1 MMTGSPDDGDFRIF
15 QISRRMGGTS
25 KLDLT
30 FSNLSEIFTFV
41 KQSHFQDHL
50 EAGMEP
56 RQAKKILIVD
66 DEKDTVEMITALL
79 ELEGY
84 QVLSALSGS
93 EAMKILA
100 MENQKVPEPETP
112 VDLILLDILLGDA
125 DGREIC
131 LKIKEDEKLK
141 FIPVIILTVRSSLQ
155 DKINGLNLGADDY
168 LTKPF
173 VNEELLARVRVM
185 LRIKDLHD
193 ELKREQDKNVLLT
206 QALEKRYSFDNILG
220 KNARMQEVFELIS
233 DIADTDSTVLIQ
245 GESGTGKE
253 LIARAIHFNSDRKTK
268 PFVVANCSAYS
279 QNLLESELFGHEKG
293 SFTGAIRRKI
303 GRFEMANGGTIF
315 LDEIGEVSPPTQILL
330 LRVLQDHRFER
341 VGGEETLEVDVRVIA
356 ATNKNLTEEMKK
368 GTFREDLYYRLNV
381 IPIFVPPLRDRKDDI
396 TTLASHSLQK
406 FSRERGK
413 EVTGFSPEVMEILLA
428 HSWPGNVREL
438 ENVIEHAIIV
448 AKQDKILPK
457 DLPQYL
463 LQKPLAVQEL
473 TTLQDYEKNLILRTL
488 QQTNWNKHKAAKRL
502 NINRSTLY
510 GKMKR
515 YGLEKEQS

>member
-1 MMTGSPDDGDFRIF
+1 MTVLLGY
-15 QISRRMGGTS
+15 
-25 KLDLT
+25 
-30 FSNLSEIFTFV
+30 SEQGCKI
-41 KQSHFQDHL
+41 
-50 EAGMEP
+50 EM
-56 RQAKKILIVD
+56 KKILVVD

-84 QVLSALSGS
+84 RVLPAFSGD
-93 EAMKILA
+93 EAMRIL
-100 MENQKVPEPETP
+100 ETESQKVPESETP
-112 VDLILLDILLGDA
+112 VDLILLDILLGDT
-125 DGREIC
+125 DGRDIC

-155 DKINGLNLGADDY
+155 DKINSLNLGADDY

-173 VNEELLARVRVM
+173 INEELLAKARVM
-185 LRIKDLHD
+185 LRIKDLRD
-193 ELKREQDKNVLLT
+193 ELKREQDKNILLT
-206 QALEKRYSFDNILG
+206 QALEERYSFGNILG

-233 DIADTDSTVLIQ
+233 DIANTDSTALIQ

-253 LIARAIHFNSDRKTK
+253 LIARAIHFNSHRKNK

-356 ATNKNLTEEMKK
+356 ATNKNLTEEMKN

-381 IPIFVPPLRDRKDDI
+381 IPIFVPPLRERRDDI
-396 TTLASHSLQK
+396 PLLASHFLQR
-406 FSRERGK
+406 FSQERK
-413 EVTGFSPEVMEILLA
+413 KKVISFSPEVMEIILA

-438 ENVIEHAIIV
+438 ENIIDHAIIV
-448 AKQDKILPK
+448 AKQDKILLK

-463 LQKPLAVQEL
+463 LLKPLPTQEFA
-473 TTLQDYEKNLILRTL
+473 TLQDYEKNLILRTL
-488 QQTNWNKHKAAKRL
+488 QETNWNKHKAAKRL

-510 GKMKR
+510 GKMKK
-515 YGLEKEQS
+515 YGLKRVQI

>member
-1 MMTGSPDDGDFRIF
+1 MKDKGV
-15 QISRRMGGTS
+15 RR
-25 KLDLT
+25 
-30 FSNLSEIFTFV
+30 
-41 KQSHFQDHL
+41 
-50 EAGMEP
+50 
-56 RQAKKILIVD
+56 ILIVD

-79 ELEGY
+79 NLEGFE
-84 QVLSALSGS
+84 VLSALSGD
-93 EAMKILA
+93 EAIRIL
-100 MENQKVPEPETP
+100 EVESQKVSDSETP
-112 VDLILLDILLGDA
+112 VDLILLDILLGDV

-131 LKIKEDEKLK
+131 LKIKEDEKMK
-141 FIPVIILTVRSSLQ
+141 FIPVIILTVRSSLK
-155 DKINGLNLGADDY
+155 DKIHSLNLGADDY

-173 VNEELLARVRVM
+173 INEELLAKVRVM
-185 LRIKDLHD
+185 LRIKELHD
-193 ELKREQDKNVLLT
+193 ELRREKDKNILLT
-206 QALEKRYSFDNILG
+206 QALEKRYSFGNILG
-220 KNARMQEVFELIS
+220 KNTRMREVFELIS

-253 LIARAIHFNSDRKTK
+253 LIARAIHFNSHRKNK

-303 GRFEMANGGTIF
+303 GRFELANGGTIF

-330 LRVLQDHRFER
+330 LRILQDHRFER

-381 IPIFVPPLRDRKDDI
+381 IPIFVPPLRERKDDI
-396 TTLASHSLQK
+396 PLLASYFLQK

-413 EVTGFSPEVMEILLA
+413 EVTGFSPEVIETLLA

-438 ENVIEHAIIV
+438 ENVIDHASIIS
-448 AKQDKILPK
+448 KQDKVLSK

-463 LQKPLAVQEL
+463 FQTPLPLPEYA
-473 TTLQDYEKNLILRTL
+473 TLQDYEKNLILKTL
-488 QQTNWNKHKAAKRL
+488 QETNWNKHKASKKL
-502 NINRSTLY
+502 SINRSTLY
-510 GKMKR
+510 GKIKR
-515 YGLEKEQS
+515 YGLKKRQN

>member
-1 MMTGSPDDGDFRIF
+1 MKDKEVRRI
-15 QISRRMGGTS
+15 
-25 KLDLT
+25 L
-30 FSNLSEIFTFV
+30 V
-41 KQSHFQDHL
+41 
-50 EAGMEP
+50 
-56 RQAKKILIVD
+56 VD
-66 DEKDTVEMITALL
+66 DERDTVEMITALL
-79 ELEGY
+79 NLEGFE
-84 QVLSALSGS
+84 VLSALSGD
-93 EAMKILA
+93 EAMRILEA
-100 MENQKVPEPETP
+100 ESQKAPDSETP
-112 VDLILLDILLGDA
+112 VDLILLDLLLGDV

-155 DKINGLNLGADDY
+155 DKIHSLNLGADDY

-173 VNEELLARVRVM
+173 INEELLAKVRVM

-193 ELKREQDKNVLLT
+193 ELRREKDKNILLT
-206 QALEKRYSFDNILG
+206 QALEKRYSFGNILG
-220 KNARMQEVFELIS
+220 KNTRMHKVFELIS
-233 DIADTDSTVLIQ
+233 DVADTDSTVLIQ

-253 LIARAIHFNSDRKTK
+253 LIARAIHFNSHRKNK

-303 GRFEMANGGTIF
+303 GRFELANGGTIF
-315 LDEIGEVSPPTQILL
+315 LEEIGEVSPPTQILL
-330 LRVLQDHRFER
+330 LRILQDHRFER

-381 IPIFVPPLRDRKDDI
+381 IPIFVPPLRERKDDI
-396 TTLASHSLQK
+396 PLLASYFLQK

-413 EVTGFSPEVMEILLA
+413 EVTSFSPEVIEILLA

-438 ENVIEHAIIV
+438 ENVIDHASIIS
-448 AKQDKILPK
+448 KQEKVLSK

-463 LQKPLAVQEL
+463 FQTPLPPPEFA
-473 TTLQDYEKNLILRTL
+473 TLQDYEKNLILKTL
-488 QQTNWNKHKAAKRL
+488 QDTNWNKHKTSKKL

-510 GKMKR
+510 GKIKR
-515 YGLEKEQS
+515 YGLKKRQN

>member
-1 MMTGSPDDGDFRIF
+1 M
-15 QISRRMGGTS
+15 
-25 KLDLT
+25 K
-30 FSNLSEIFTFV
+30 E
-41 KQSHFQDHL
+41 K
-50 EAGMEP
+50 E
-56 RQAKKILIVD
+56 AKKILVVD
-66 DEKDTVEMITALL
+66 DEKDTVEMISALL
-79 ELEGY
+79 RFEGY
-84 QVLSALSGS
+84 QVFLALSGN
-93 EAMKILA
+93 EAMRILE
-100 MENQKVPEPETP
+100 MESQRVPESETP
-112 VDLILLDILLGDA
+112 VDLILLDILLGDT
-125 DGREIC
+125 DGRDIC

-155 DKINGLNLGADDY
+155 DKIDSLNLGADDY

-173 VNEELLARVRVM
+173 INEELLAKVRVM

-193 ELKREQDKNVLLT
+193 ELKREKDKNILLT
-206 QALEKRYSFDNILG
+206 QALERRYSFGSIFG
-220 KNARMQEVFELIS
+220 KNTRMQEVFELIS

-253 LIARAIHFNSDRKTK
+253 LIARAIHFNSYRKNK
-268 PFVVANCSAYS
+268 PFIVANCSAYS

-356 ATNKNLTEEMKK
+356 ATNNNLTEEMKK

-381 IPIFVPPLRDRKDDI
+381 IPIFVPPLRERKDDI
-396 TTLASHSLQK
+396 PLLASHFLQK

-413 EVTGFSPEVMEILLA
+413 EVTSFSPEVMEILLA

-438 ENVIEHAIIV
+438 ENVIEHAIII
-448 AKQDKILPK
+448 AKQEKVLTK
-457 DLPQYL
+457 NLPQFL
-463 LQKPLAVQEL
+463 LQRPLPPQEF
-473 TTLQDYEKNLILRTL
+473 TTLQDYEKNLILKTL
-488 QQTNWNKHKAAKRL
+488 QETNWNKHKAAKRL

-510 GKMKR
+510 GKMRR
-515 YGLEKEQS
+515 YGLEKEQTR

>member
-1 MMTGSPDDGDFRIF
+1 MKDKEARRRI
-15 QISRRMGGTS
+15 
-25 KLDLT
+25 L
-30 FSNLSEIFTFV
+30 V
-41 KQSHFQDHL
+41 
-50 EAGMEP
+50 
-56 RQAKKILIVD
+56 VD

-79 ELEGY
+79 DLEGFE
-84 QVLSALSGS
+84 VLPALSGD
-93 EAMKILA
+93 EAMRIL
-100 MENQKVPEPETP
+100 EGESQKVPDSETP

-155 DKINGLNLGADDY
+155 DKIHSLNLGADDY

-173 VNEELLARVRVM
+173 INEELLAKVRVM

-193 ELKREQDKNVLLT
+193 ELRREKDKNILLA
-206 QALEKRYSFDNILG
+206 QALEKRYSFGNILG
-220 KNARMQEVFELIS
+220 KNTRMQEVFELIS

-253 LIARAIHFNSDRKTK
+253 LIARAIHFNSHRKNK

-303 GRFEMANGGTIF
+303 GRFELANGGTIF

-381 IPIFVPPLRDRKDDI
+381 IPIFVPPLRERKDDI
-396 TTLASHSLQK
+396 PLLASYFLQK

-413 EVTGFSPEVMEILLA
+413 EVTSFSPEVIEILLA

-438 ENVIEHAIIV
+438 ENVIDHAIIIS
-448 AKQDKILPK
+448 KQEKVLAK
-457 DLPQYL
+457 DLPQFFF
-463 LQKPLAVQEL
+463 QKPLPPQEF
-473 TTLQDYEKNLILRTL
+473 TTLQDYEKNLILKTL
-488 QQTNWNKHKAAKRL
+488 QDTNWNKHKTSKKL

-510 GKMKR
+510 GKIKR
-515 YGLEKEQS
+515 YGLEKRQN

>member
-1 MMTGSPDDGDFRIF
+1 
-15 QISRRMGGTS
+15 MGM
-25 KLDLT
+25 KDR
-30 FSNLSEIFTFV
+30 E
-41 KQSHFQDHL
+41 
-50 EAGMEP
+50 
-56 RQAKKILIVD
+56 AKKILVVD
-66 DEKDTVEMITALL
+66 DEMDTVGMITALL

-84 QVLSALSGS
+84 QVLPALSGD
-93 EAMKILA
+93 EALRIL
-100 MENQKVPEPETP
+100 EVESQKVPESETP
-112 VDLILLDILLGDA
+112 VDLILLDILLGDV
-125 DGREIC
+125 DGRDIC

-155 DKINGLNLGADDY
+155 DKINSLNLGADDY

-173 VNEELLARVRVM
+173 INEELLAKVRVM

-193 ELKREQDKNVLLT
+193 ELKREKDKNILLT
-206 QALEKRYSFDNILG
+206 QALEKRYSFGNILG
-220 KNARMQEVFELIS
+220 KNTRMQEIFELIS
-233 DIADTDSTVLIQ
+233 DIANTDSTVLIQ

-253 LIARAIHFNSDRKTK
+253 LIARAIHFNSHRKNK

-381 IPIFVPPLRDRKDDI
+381 IPIFVPPLRERKDDI
-396 TTLASHSLQK
+396 PVLASHFLQK
-406 FSRERGK
+406 FIHERGK
-413 EVTGFSPEVMEILLA
+413 EVTSFSPEVMEILLA

-438 ENVIEHAIIV
+438 ENAIDHAIII
-448 AKQDKILPK
+448 AKQNKILTK
-457 DLPQYL
+457 DLPQFL
-463 LQKPLAVQEL
+463 LQRPLPTQES
-473 TTLQDYEKNLILRTL
+473 TTLQDYEKSLILKTL
-488 QQTNWNKHKAAKRL
+488 QETNWNKHKAAKIL

-515 YGLEKEQS
+515 YGLEKDQN

>member
-1 MMTGSPDDGDFRIF
+1 MTVLLGY
-15 QISRRMGGTS
+15 
-25 KLDLT
+25 
-30 FSNLSEIFTFV
+30 SEQECKI
-41 KQSHFQDHL
+41 
-50 EAGMEP
+50 EM
-56 RQAKKILIVD
+56 KKILVVD

-84 QVLSALSGS
+84 RVLPAFSGD
-93 EAMKILA
+93 EAMRILEA
-100 MENQKVPEPETP
+100 ESQKVPESETP
-112 VDLILLDILLGDA
+112 VDLILLDILLGDT
-125 DGREIC
+125 DGRDIC

-155 DKINGLNLGADDY
+155 DKINSLNLGADDY

-173 VNEELLARVRVM
+173 INEELLAKARVM
-185 LRIKDLHD
+185 LRIKDLRD
-193 ELKREQDKNVLLT
+193 ELKREQDKNILLT
-206 QALEKRYSFDNILG
+206 QALEERYSFGNILG

-233 DIADTDSTVLIQ
+233 DIANTDSTALIQ

-253 LIARAIHFNSDRKTK
+253 LIARAIHFNSHRKNK

-356 ATNKNLTEEMKK
+356 ATNKNLTEEMKN

-381 IPIFVPPLRDRKDDI
+381 IPIFVPPLRERRDDI
-396 TTLASHSLQK
+396 PLLASHFLQR
-406 FSRERGK
+406 FSQERK
-413 EVTGFSPEVMEILLA
+413 KKVISFSPEVMEIILA

-438 ENVIEHAIIV
+438 ENIIDHAIIV
-448 AKQDKILPK
+448 AKQDKILLK

-463 LQKPLAVQEL
+463 LLKPLPTQEFA
-473 TTLQDYEKNLILRTL
+473 TLQDYEKNLILRTL
-488 QQTNWNKHKAAKRL
+488 QETNWNKHKAAKRL

-510 GKMKR
+510 GKMKK
-515 YGLEKEQS
+515 YGLKRVQI

>member
-1 MMTGSPDDGDFRIF
+1 MKER
-15 QISRRMGGTS
+15 
-25 KLDLT
+25 
-30 FSNLSEIFTFV
+30 E
-41 KQSHFQDHL
+41 
-50 EAGMEP
+50 
-56 RQAKKILIVD
+56 AKKILVVD
-66 DEKDTVEMITALL
+66 DEKDTVEMIAALL

-93 EAMKILA
+93 EAMRIL
-100 MENQKVPEPETP
+100 EGESQKVSESETP

-125 DGREIC
+125 DGRDVC
-131 LKIKEDEKLK
+131 RKIKEDEKLN
-141 FIPVIILTVRSSLQ
+141 FVPVIILTVRSSLQ
-155 DKINGLNLGADDY
+155 DKINSLNLGADDY

-173 VNEELLARVRVM
+173 INEELLAKVRVM

-193 ELKREQDKNVLLT
+193 KLKREKDKNILLA
-206 QALEKRYSFDNILG
+206 QALENRYSFSNILG
-220 KNARMQEVFELIS
+220 KNTRMQEIFELIS
-233 DIADTDSTVLIQ
+233 DIANTDSTVLIQ

-253 LIARAIHFNSDRKTK
+253 LIARAIHFNSHRKNK

-341 VGGEETLEVDVRVIA
+341 VGGEETLGVNVRVIA

-381 IPIFVPPLRDRKDDI
+381 IPIFVPPLRERKDDI
-396 TTLASHSLQK
+396 PLLASHFLSK
-406 FSRERGK
+406 FSHDRGK
-413 EVTGFSPEVMEILLA
+413 EAASFSPEVMEIFLG

-438 ENVIEHAIIV
+438 ENVIDHAIII

-457 DLPQYL
+457 DLPQSL
-463 LQKPLAVQEL
+463 LQRPLPPKEFV
-473 TTLQDYEKNLILRTL
+473 TLQDYERNLILKAL
-488 QQTNWNKHKAAKRL
+488 QDTNWNKHKTAKRL

-515 YGLEKEQS
+515 YKLAKGQN